1 MTRTTQVVTPQS
13 CIGIRLQRYGHLGV
27 TLRSHNAVSV
37 FHIVRL
43 FHSPAQ
49 ALLTQPLM
57 TVTFASV
64 TLRARTAVDG
74 DEAA

>member
-27 TLRSHNAVSV
+27 TLKSNNAAAV
-37 FHIVRL
+37 FPVGGF
-43 FHSPAQ
+43 FHSPVR
-49 ALLTQPLM
+49 ALLTQPPM